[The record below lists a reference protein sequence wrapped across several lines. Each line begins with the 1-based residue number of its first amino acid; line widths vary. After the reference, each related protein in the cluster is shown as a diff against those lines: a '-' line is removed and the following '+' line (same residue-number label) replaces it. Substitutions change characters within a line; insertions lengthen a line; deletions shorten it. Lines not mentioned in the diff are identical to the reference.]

1 MPFSVVLN
9 GCDTVVKEC
18 CCNVRKKFGIL
29 DTDFLFLFVG
39 NINENKNQMAVVDA
53 FSLIPIEKRNHIK
66 VLFVGGGN
74 VENLKKYIAKKNL
87 SHNLLAVGAIPKSD
101 VHNYYIASDATILT
115 SLSEGFGLSII
126 EGYIYGKPTVTFVD
140 LSAYTDICTPQTS
153 IGIERRTPEALANGM
168 LKCMSKKWDYYHI
181 SEFGKKFSYEL
192 MKINYITLY
201 KRILNK

>member
-9 GCDTVVKEC
+9 GCEAVAKEC
-18 CCNVRKKFGIL
+18 YYNVRKTFGIL
-29 DTDFLFLFVG
+29 DADFLFVFVG
-39 NINENKNQMAVVDA
+39 NINGNKNQIAVVDA

-66 VLFVGGGN
+66 VLFVGGGC
-74 VENLKKYIAKKNL
+74 VENLKNYIAEKGL
-87 SHNLLAVGAIPKSD
+87 SRNLLVVGAVPKSD

-115 SLSEGFGLSII
+115 SLSEGFGLSIV

-153 IGIERRTPEALANGM
+153 IGIETRTPEALANGM
-168 LKCMSKKWDYYHI
+168 LNCMSKKWDYNHI
-181 SEFGKKFSYEL
+181 SEFGKKFSYDS
-192 MKINYITLY
+192 MKVNYIALY